1 MLKKIVLALIALLIL
16 GAAFILFR
24 VDDKEDASLKNIH
37 IIIKTDEEVILDDC
51 FETNTASL
59 KDLLCELEKAETI
72 VMDYE
77 EGPYGMYIKALGKG
91 KLYYEDSLKGL
102 YWTYDSKNNA
112 TCLTNAF
119 CPVAD
124 EVFLEDG
131 DAFVFSLSSYAS

>member
-24 VDDKEDASLKNIH
+24 VENKENAGLKNIH
-37 IIIKTDEEVILDDC
+37 IVIKTDDEVLFDDH
-51 FETNTASL
+51 FETEVASL
-59 KDLLCELEKAETI
+59 KDLLYELEKDKKI
-72 VMDYE
+72 VMDHE
-77 EGPYGMYIKALGKG
+77 EGAYGMYIKALGKG
-91 KLYYEDSLKGL
+91 ELYFEDSLKGL

-112 TCLTNAF
+112 VCLMNAF

-131 DAFVFSLSSYAS
+131 DEFVFSLSSYAS